1 MRKIVLII
9 AAAAAFATFGP
20 TIEASARVAGHAGV
34 VRTGHV
40 AGHGVVG
47 HGAVGYGRRVA
58 WRTGFVRGYGVRYA
72 RAWHRYGVRYARPFG
87 VRYARVWH
95 GYGGVRYVRPYGV
108 RYARVWH
115 GWSRWCR

>member
-1 MRKIVLII
+1 MRKIALII

-20 TIEASARVAGHAGV
+20 SFEASAARVVGHPGV

-40 AGHGVVG
+40 VGHGVV
-47 HGAVGYGRRVA
+47 GRRVA
-58 WRTGFVRGYGVRYA
+58 WRAGFARGYGVRYG
-72 RAWHRYGVRYARPFG
+72 RTWQRYGVRYARPFG
-87 VRYARVWH
+87 VRYARVY
-95 GYGGVRYVRPYGV
+95 GYRSVGYVRPYGI

>member
-1 MRKIVLII
+1 MRKIILVL

-20 TIEASARVAGHAGV
+20 TIEASARVGGHPGV

-40 AGHGVVG
+40 VG
-47 HGAVGYGRRVA
+47 HGMVGRRVA
-58 WRTGFVRGYGVRYA
+58 WRSGFVRGHGVRYA
-72 RAWHRYGVRYARPFG
+72 RVWHRYGVRYARPFG
-87 VRYARVWH
+87 VRYARVY
-95 GYGGVRYVRPYGV
+95 GYGVRYVRPYYGV